1 MAGHISYSLRG
12 PWDCCSSHEAGV
24 LEFVGSAPCMVTSG
38 CRKEAVGQLSKCLEK
53 TAEEDD
59 DRKDGSASREVWR
72 PSWYPTS
79 FAVRC

>member
-1 MAGHISYSLRG
+1 
-12 PWDCCSSHEAGV
+12 
-24 LEFVGSAPCMVTSG
+24 MVTSG

-53 TAEEDD
+53 AAEEDD

-72 PSWYPTS
+72 PSRYPTS